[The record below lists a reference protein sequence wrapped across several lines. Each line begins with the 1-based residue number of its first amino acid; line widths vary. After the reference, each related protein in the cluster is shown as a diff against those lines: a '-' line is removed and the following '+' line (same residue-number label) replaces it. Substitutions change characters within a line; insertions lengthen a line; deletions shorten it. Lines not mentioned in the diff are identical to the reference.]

1 MVEGRRGQ
9 FDVLVN
15 GRMVATRKGGLI
27 AKFTKRPWPDPD
39 DVVAAVRE
47 ATQPYQLWREPLR
60 RLMLA
65 MPPDDLTAGILL
77 AILPDLPDLLKRS
90 ISNVPELRG

>member
-47 ATQPYQLWREPLR
+47 ATQQATLR
-60 RLMLA
+60 A
-65 MPPDDLTAGILL
+65 TNAPDG
-77 AILPDLPDLLKRS
+77 
-90 ISNVPELRG
+90 